1 VKTSL
6 ILGILFIPAI
16 TFAAADECKIVEFS
30 DHFEV
35 VCEGDGTKVPV
46 PPGTVFQ
53 QPVPAPAQAT
63 DSGETSARPVE
74 TALPVRKVPGSPEVS
89 VAGAPIQTP
98 ASATTQRN
106 MQRRPNSAD
115 LNAAIE
121 ARRKLIL
128 EQRPK
133 E

>member
-1 VKTSL
+1 MLL
-6 ILGILFIPAI
+6 IPVLA
-16 TFAAADECKIVEFS
+16 FAAADECKIVEFS

-35 VCEGDGTKVPV
+35 VCEGDGTLVKVPQGV
-46 PPGTVFQ
+46 VL
-53 QPVPAPAQAT
+53 QPSLSAPVQTT
-63 DSGETSARPVE
+63 DGGETSASPAE
-74 TALPVRKVPGSPEVS
+74 SALPVRKVPGSPEVS
-89 VAGAPIQTP
+89 VAGAPIQPP